1 VKILSKIILTAMVIG
16 FALFFW
22 SEKIFLMEKEQK
34 VIVSDESKMEA
45 IHEMED
51 MAREINCISTC
62 YDDDVERSCHKRCQT
77 ESKKNKKRRE
87 NLKKIKERTTTYD
100 PKISENERAVLIGE
114 YFKRNGYLL
123 KK

>member
-1 VKILSKIILTAMVIG
+1 VKILSKITLTAMVIG

-51 MAREINCISTC
+51 
-62 YDDDVERSCHKRCQT
+62 
-77 ESKKNKKRRE
+77 KKRRA
-87 NLKKIKERTTTYD
+87 NLKEIKENTPT
-100 PKISENERAVLIGE
+100 KLSENEMKLVIVN

-123 KK
+123 ENSKEIIKEEVKKDNTKME